1 MSLLALLGCAPATPR
16 PRLPSLPPSFTAT
29 EVVAESVV
37 TVFGFDGGPFVLLP
51 ERRLAAWRVE
61 GAEARAVGP
70 SGAGWYRAAAQGPDE
85 LWAVTATLAPEGQGS
100 LYRLHV
106 ERAGAWEDRGP
117 IPATSLTGLAVEGG
131 GVGWVVGVRQL
142 FHTVDGGASWQ
153 AVPDA
158 LAPGD
163 VPETIGVSGPGGLL
177 VGGSALRATTD
188 GGATWATPLP
198 APVVATDGRWI
209 VSGTSDRP
217 RVGEL
222 VDGAV
227 RWTGEL
233 PVGWLADRVR
243 AGGGAEGVVRVRAN
257 KVGTSQL
264 AVFESRDGGRT
275 FARQRISGA
284 SDPAWVGLGEGVVAM
299 DVERRL
305 RAY

>member
-1 MSLLALLGCAPATPR
+1 MKR
-16 PRLPSLPPSFTAT
+16 
-29 EVVAESVV
+29 
-37 TVFGFDGGPFVLLP
+37 
-51 ERRLAAWRVE
+51 
-61 GAEARAVGP
+61 
-70 SGAGWYRAAAQGPDE
+70 
-85 LWAVTATLAPEGQGS
+85 
-100 LYRLHV
+100 
-106 ERAGAWEDRGP
+106 
-117 IPATSLTGLAVEGG
+117 
-131 GVGWVVGVRQL
+131 
-142 FHTVDGGASWQ
+142 
-153 AVPDA
+153 
-158 LAPGD
+158 
-163 VPETIGVSGPGGLL
+163 LL
-177 VGGSALRATTD
+177 VGAVWVGVLLSGAARAQSPDDEWGTLQP
-188 GGATWATPLP
+188 PLP